1 MNKKLIYNIYIC
13 ICSLILVLLMLFFF
27 IPRVDY
33 NYDKELDCYYVNHV
47 YGNAKEYTIADE
59 IDGKKVLYIDE
70 KAFHDKTRLETII
83 LGKNIVTIERLAFN
97 NCQKL
102 KFIDLSNVKIIERN
116 AFMNC
121 TSLESLDLS
130 SCLDLMGGA
139 FFDCRI
145 LKEVKLSVIKSI
157 GTYAFTGT
165 AISEIVLP
173 ESLELIGVNAFEN
186 CNTITKIKCYSKT
199 LINDEYLLSL
209 GSLVEFL

>member
-1 MNKKLIYNIYIC
+1 
-13 ICSLILVLLMLFFF
+13 
-27 IPRVDY
+27 
-33 NYDKELDCYYVNHV
+33 
-47 YGNAKEYTIADE
+47 
-59 IDGKKVLYIDE
+59 
-70 KAFHDKTRLETII
+70 
-83 LGKNIVTIERLAFN
+83 
-97 NCQKL
+97 
-102 KFIDLSNVKIIERN
+102 
-116 AFMNC
+116 MNC

-199 LINDEYLLSL
+199 LKYDEYLLSL